1 MKKLVS
7 LLLVLM
13 MVFTVSMAM
22 AETVV
27 VAPGD
32 SLSFD
37 VEISGASGKGAR
49 IGLDLGSEDN
59 EAPVIFDKAEGGSV
73 NDTVPPKAFNDFF
86 VVVNLNGVDLLPD
99 GSDWSGDLTAKYPV
113 LDLANG
119 HIGTVYFTVDTEA
132 AEGVYTVSAAKKE
145 GSCTVSGSITFEVK
159 KPVVSDRLP
168 GDADDN
174 GVVEWAD
181 LIAML
186 KFVSEWGNEINESN
200 ADVNA
205 DNNVS
210 WDDMILIL
218 KYISGW
224 DVELQ

>member
-49 IGLDLGSEDN
+49 IGLDLGPEDN

-73 NDTVPPKAFNDFF
+73 NDTVPPKAFNDYF
-86 VVVNLNGVDLLPD
+86 VVVNLDGIDLLPS
-99 GSDWSGDLTAKYPV
+99 GENWSGDLTAKYPV

-119 HIGTVYFTVDTEA
+119 HIGTVYFDVDTEA
-132 AEGVYTVSAAKKE
+132 AEGIYTVSAVKAE
-145 GSCTVSGSITFEVK
+145 GSCTVTGSITFEVK

-168 GDADDN
+168 GDVNDD
-174 GVVEWAD
+174 G
-181 LIAML
+181 
-186 KFVSEWGNEINESN
+186 FVDMFDVIDFMDWYCGAPMTINESN
-200 ADVNA
+200 GDVNA
-205 DNNVS
+205 DGFA
-210 WDDMILIL
+210 DMFDIIQIMDW
-218 KYISGW
+218 YCGGP
-224 DVELQ
+224 VELL

>member
-22 AETVV
+22 AETVT

-32 SLSFD
+32 ALSFD

-49 IGLDLGSEDN
+49 IGLEATED
-59 EAPVIFDKAEGGSV
+59 APVADFKAVGGSV
-73 NDTVPPKAFNDFF
+73 NDTVPPKALNDYF
-86 VVVNLNGVDLLPD
+86 VVVNLDGIDLLP
-99 GSDWSGDLTAKYPV
+99 SGENWADDLTVKYTMK
-113 LDLANG
+113 DLANG
-119 HIGTVYFTVDTEA
+119 HIGTVSFNVAEDAE
-132 AEGVYTVSAAKKE
+132 EGVYTVSAVKVE
-145 GSCTVSGSITFEVK
+145 GTCTVTGSITFEVK

-186 KFVSEWGNEINESN
+186 KFVSNWGNTINEAN
-200 ADVNA
+200 ANVNG
-205 DNNVS
+205 DDMVS

-224 DVELQ
+224 GIELQ